1 MSISYLNQAVIA
13 LEHGIHDLREFM
25 SETRA
30 CRVSALADARTI
42 SVGTGRGTDHD
53 HWVMD
58 RIEKDPAHTLVVF
71 PNEVLLDQ
79 FKKDY
84 HDRHPGRAVSN
95 LHYSR
100 FLEDGR
106 NPTRTRLVR
115 DRVLLDAIYIRATPG
130 THQFDG
136 VINPGFFSA
145 INDIVSDDVIIY
157 IVG

>member
-1 MSISYLNQAVIA
+1 MSISYLDQAVTA
-13 LEHGIHDLREFM
+13 LEHGIHDLRDYM
-25 SETRA
+25 SDTHA
-30 CRVSALADARTI
+30 CRVFALADARTI
-42 SVGTGRGTDHD
+42 SVGTGRGIDHD

-58 RIEKDPAHTLVVF
+58 RIEKDPAHSLVVF
-71 PNEVLLDQ
+71 PSEMLLDH
-79 FKKDY
+79 FKKGY

-100 FLEDGR
+100 FLEDER
-106 NPTRTRLVR
+106 NPTRGRLVR
-115 DRVLLDAIYIRATPG
+115 DQVLLDAVYIRATPG

-136 VINPGFFSA
+136 IVNPGFFSA